1 MKKVLSIV
9 IVIALVVVFC
19 VSAFMVG
26 KYFVNSKQSSNKY
39 DELAEMVEKPRTEPS
54 ETTPVETTLAAD
66 TPDPTEETLEKEP
79 APKPQHHDVLPEY
92 QDVYVRNGDMVGWIK
107 IEGTKV
113 NYPVMQTKE
122 RPNYYLKRD
131 FDGNASDWGSLYV
144 REECDVNKPSD
155 NVTIYGHNMVD
166 CSMFGD
172 LKNYGNKQFWEEHKQ
187 IYFDTLRE
195 YHVYEIFSVFKTSA
209 NEGEG
214 FAYHQME
221 DAADENEFN
230 NFVATCKKLSFYDT
244 GITPQYGDKLI
255 CLSTCEYSLDN
266 GRLVIAARRIF

>member
-9 IVIALVVVFC
+9 LVVALVAVFT

-26 KYFVNSKQSSNKY
+26 KYFISSKQNHNKY
-39 DELAEMVEKPRTEPS
+39 NELSQMVTETQKETEEAP
-54 ETTPVETTLAAD
+54 ETTAAPAETEAEESSE
-66 TPDPTEETLEKEP
+66 PEEET
-79 APKPQHHDVLPEY
+79 APKPQHHEILPKY
-92 QDVYVRNGDMVGWIK
+92 KDVYLRNGDMVGWIK

-113 NYPVMQTKE
+113 DYPVMQTKE

-131 FDGNASDWGSLYV
+131 FDGNPTDWGSIYV

-155 NVTIYGHNMVD
+155 NVTIYGHNMID

-172 LKNYGNKQFWEEHKQ
+172 LKNYGNKQFWEGHKT
-187 IYFDTLRE
+187 IFFDTLQE

-221 DAADENEFN
+221 DAANEQEFN
-230 NFVATCKKLSFYDT
+230 EFVATCKKLSFYDT
-244 GITPQYGDKLI
+244 GITPKYGDKLI
-255 CLSTCEYSLDN
+255 CLSTCEYTLDN
-266 GRLVIAARRIF
+266 GRFVVAARRIA

>member
-1 MKKVLSIV
+1 MKKTLSVV
-9 IVIALVVVFC
+9 IVIALVAVFA

-39 DELAEMVEKPRTEPS
+39 DELAEMVSKPQTEAAEPA
-54 ETTPVETTLAAD
+54 ETEA
-66 TPDPTEETLEKEP
+66 PTEAPEKEDDSLQL
-79 APKPQHHDVLPEY
+79 QHHDIIPRY
-92 QDVYVRNGDMVGWIK
+92 KDVYIRNGDMVGWIK

-131 FDGNASDWGSLYV
+131 FDGNASDWGSIYV

-172 LKNYGNKQFWEEHKQ
+172 LKNYSSKQFWEGHKE
-187 IYFDTLRE
+187 IFFDTLSE

-221 DAADENEFN
+221 DAANEQVFN
-230 NFVATCKKLSFYDT
+230 DFVAQCKKLSFYDT
-244 GITPQYGDKLI
+244 GITPVYGDKLI
-255 CLSTCEYSLDN
+255 CLSTCEYTLDN
-266 GRLVIAARRIF
+266 GRFVVAARRII

>member
-1 MKKVLSIV
+1 MKKTLSIL
-9 IVIALVVVFC
+9 IVIALVAVFA

-39 DELAEMVEKPRTEPS
+39 DELAQMVEKPQTKPAETEAEQEP
-54 ETTPVETTLAAD
+54 AAV
-66 TPDPTEETLEKEP
+66 PEETE
-79 APKPQHHDVLPEY
+79 AQQTQDPKPRPQHHEVLPEY
-92 QDVYVRNGDMVGWIK
+92 RDVYIRNGDMVGWIK
-107 IEGTKV
+107 IDGTKV

-131 FDGNASDWGSLYV
+131 FDGNSSDWGSIYV

-172 LKNYGNKQFWEEHKQ
+172 LKNYGTKAFWEAHKE
-187 IYFDTLRE
+187 IYFDTLSE
-195 YHVYEIFSVFKTSA
+195 YHVYEIFSVFKTTA

-214 FAYHQME
+214 FTYHQME
-221 DAADENEFN
+221 DAANEQEFNEFI
-230 NFVATCKKLSFYDT
+230 AQCKKLSFYDT
-244 GITPQYGDKLI
+244 GITPVYGDKLI
-255 CLSTCEYSLDN
+255 CLSTCEYTLDN
-266 GRLVIAARRIF
+266 GRLVVAARRII